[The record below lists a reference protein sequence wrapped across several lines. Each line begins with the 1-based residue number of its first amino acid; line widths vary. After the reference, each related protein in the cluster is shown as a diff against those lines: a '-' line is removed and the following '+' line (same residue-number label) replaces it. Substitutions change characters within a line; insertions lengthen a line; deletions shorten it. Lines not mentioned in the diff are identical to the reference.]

1 MLIEARTVPDALQE
15 PALRWWRGARFTIG
29 WKGHC
34 VFGRREAGAATMAAL
49 AAALERRP
57 LAELCGELL
66 GVFGLFVW
74 DRRTGTWQVACDN
87 AGFYKIFHD
96 EQRVGTDFL
105 ALAAARGARAAEIP
119 AEAMLEFVAHGGL
132 FGGRTFLPE
141 VQELAAHEVLLL
153 GPPAPGRPGL
163 RRVKKRLDEP
173 ATVEPDFLLDH
184 FDRLV
189 PSLRPRRLSLDL
201 TGGFDSRL
209 LAALASH
216 HGLVFEAA
224 TSGEPGSPDVAIARR
239 AAAVLGVPLHV
250 TRQHGLDRLE
260 AELPR
265 IFAEGGGLTDVYKF
279 HRDRAVA
286 LARLARGIELFL
298 HGAAGAIYKDFFVHH
313 EFPFYHRTEPDLA
326 RFYRLRVAPV
336 QLPAAC
342 LTPWGR
348 ELHRAIVARTL
359 ERFAVQRA
367 ATNHATYDRIAYFVR
382 APEDYGHQLS
392 SYVNLGLDVVAP
404 LAEHGNVVRGIRLSS
419 WSRCMH
425 GFHRRL
431 ITRLR
436 PDLAALL
443 TTDGYSAST
452 ALAHLPG
459 DLLGYGRN
467 ELRRALDKASQ
478 RLIGRRLWGKAGDRQ
493 LNAPDFVDRLRATR
507 QFEAALEL
515 FQARGILA
523 PGLRPEQVREPHVGR
538 MITVG
543 MCVAAF
549 DAAGG
554 ARAGAA
560 RRGVAVAA
568 SS

>member
-1 MLIEARTVPDALQE
+1 
-15 PALRWWRGARFTIG
+15 
-29 WKGHC
+29 
-34 VFGRREAGAATMAAL
+34 
-49 AAALERRP
+49 
-57 LAELCGELL
+57 
-66 GVFGLFVW
+66 
-74 DRRTGTWQVACDN
+74 
-87 AGFYKIFHD
+87 
-96 EQRVGTDFL
+96 
-105 ALAAARGARAAEIP
+105 
-119 AEAMLEFVAHGGL
+119 
-132 FGGRTFLPE
+132 
-141 VQELAAHEVLLL
+141 
-153 GPPAPGRPGL
+153 
-163 RRVKKRLDEP
+163 
-173 ATVEPDFLLDH
+173 
-184 FDRLV
+184 
-189 PSLRPRRLSLDL
+189 
-201 TGGFDSRL
+201 
-209 LAALASH
+209 
-216 HGLVFEAA
+216 
-224 TSGEPGSPDVAIARR
+224 
-239 AAAVLGVPLHV
+239 
-250 TRQHGLDRLE
+250 
-260 AELPR
+260 
-265 IFAEGGGLTDVYKF
+265 
-279 HRDRAVA
+279 
-286 LARLARGIELFL
+286 
-298 HGAAGAIYKDFFVHH
+298 
-313 EFPFYHRTEPDLA
+313 
-326 RFYRLRVAPV
+326 
-336 QLPAAC
+336 
-342 LTPWGR
+342 
-348 ELHRAIVARTL
+348 
-359 ERFAVQRA
+359 
-367 ATNHATYDRIAYFVR
+367 VR

-452 ALAHLPG
+452 ALARLPG